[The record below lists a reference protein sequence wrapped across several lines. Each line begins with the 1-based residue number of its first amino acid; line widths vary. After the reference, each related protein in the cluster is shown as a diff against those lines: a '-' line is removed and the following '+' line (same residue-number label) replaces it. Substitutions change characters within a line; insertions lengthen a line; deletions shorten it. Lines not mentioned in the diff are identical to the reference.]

1 MPSDTEM
8 ICETAALC
16 LGSSESAPDGQQRCR
31 DAAGCQKTGDA
42 PVDVSLAGMHD
53 GAAGLGDRRVEQVGA
68 DRRRR
73 VDAEQ
78 QHQQRRHQRA
88 AANPGEAD
96 DGADDKTRQGVHP
109 VHGAPQPER
118 SAHGSSAWF
127 DRKRILG

>member
-1 MPSDTEM
+1 
-8 ICETAALC
+8 
-16 LGSSESAPDGQQRCR
+16 
-31 DAAGCQKTGDA
+31 
-42 PVDVSLAGMHD
+42 MHD

-88 AANPGEAD
+88 AADAGEPD

-109 VHGAPQPER
+109 VHGAPQQ
-118 SAHGSSAWF
+118 
-127 DRKRILG
+127 KRARMVAARDLIEKEYSVRFL